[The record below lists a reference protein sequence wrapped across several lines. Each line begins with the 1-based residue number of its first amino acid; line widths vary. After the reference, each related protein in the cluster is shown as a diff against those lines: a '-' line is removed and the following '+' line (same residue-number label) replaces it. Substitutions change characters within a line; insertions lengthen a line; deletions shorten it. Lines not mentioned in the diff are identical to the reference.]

1 MATRL
6 KTLQYALAVCVLVA
20 APASANPVYK
30 ESISQSPAKI
40 ASAKNEHFVSKPRS
54 IAGTIEDMIAAPDW
68 QPGYTMVLTSAVNSM
83 RLTLSME
90 SAVKKISLLD
100 AHSGSV
106 EANGALT
113 TPRPPRVSTR
123 SPTPSCSVW
132 GSRMIRLQTKP
143 SNTKANNCKEPA
155 RDKRSV

>member
-6 KTLQYALAVCVLVA
+6 KTLQYALAVCMLIA

-54 IAGTIEDMIAAPDW
+54 IAETIEHLIAAPDW

-106 EANGALT
+106 AGEWRIDDT
-113 TPRPPRVSTR
+113 TPPKGINQITDAVLFGMGLKKDQIT
-123 SPTPSCSVW
+123 
-132 GSRMIRLQTKP
+132 
-143 SNTKANNCKEPA
+143 NKAVQHKNK
-155 RDKRSV
+155 